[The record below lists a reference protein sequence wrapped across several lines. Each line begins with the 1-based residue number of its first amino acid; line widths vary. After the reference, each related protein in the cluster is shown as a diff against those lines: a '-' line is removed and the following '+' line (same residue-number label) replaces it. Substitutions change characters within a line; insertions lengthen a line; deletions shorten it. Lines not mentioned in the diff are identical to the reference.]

1 MAMIPTTEYEMLLQ
15 DERCLIED
23 IEVHRAGLEDLY
35 TDLKWVRKQLKKYKN
50 LKVVFVKSE

>member
-1 MAMIPTTEYEMLLQ
+1 MLLQ